1 MTISNYVIN
10 AIGNVNTQRWEY
22 LSGGYAQIAQWGLEF
37 ITNLVVTILIA
48 YRAWF
53 VFILDNTLVV

>member
-10 AIGNVNTQRWEY
+10 AIGNVNTQSWEY
-22 LSGGYAQIAQWGLEF
+22 LYGGYAQIAQWGLEF